1 MPGTALATVNP
12 SGFFQVFF
20 GIYGYFLPFMLHAAW
35 STLAFW
41 DLARREDVGKAV
53 GTAWVFVVLAFP
65 FVGAIAYHAFAG
77 SHIPGWLRG
86 AVVGGGL
93 AVYALVLLLGVTVIG
108 GGIS

>member
-1 MPGTALATVNP
+1 MPGTALATVSP

-20 GIYGYFLPFMLHAAW
+20 GIYGYFLPFMLYAAW

-41 DLARREDVGKAV
+41 DLARREDVGKAL
-53 GTAWVFVVLAFP
+53 GTAWVFVVLLFP
-65 FVGAIAYHAFAG
+65 LVGAIAYHVFAR
-77 SHIPGWLRG
+77 SPIPRWLRG